1 MNRHWMLLG
10 CLLAGLAVRPGAY
23 GAHGLENR
31 LIAIH
36 GEHPALP
43 ALVSQRIDNW
53 KTASAYQMHHSIA
66 IILVGIITLLY
77 PSRLVSL
84 AGYLFLTGILL
95 FSGLLYALVLLE
107 KPFLGA
113 IVPLGGLSF
122 IGGWVSLAISTCCLS
137 RSAIIQLKD

>member
-1 MNRHWMLLG
+1 MLLG
-10 CLLAGLAVRPGAY
+10 CLLAGLAVGLGAY

-31 LIAIH
+31 LTAIH
-36 GEHPALP
+36 AEHPALP

-122 IGGWVSLAISTCCLS
+122 IGGWVSLAIATCCLS

>member
-1 MNRHWMLLG
+1 MLLG
-10 CLLAGLAVRPGAY
+10 CLLAGLAVGLGAY

>member
-10 CLLAGLAVRPGAY
+10 CLLAGLAVGLGAY

-31 LIAIH
+31 LTAIH
-36 GEHPALP
+36 GEHA

-66 IILVGIITLLY
+66 IILIGIITLLY

-122 IGGWVSLAISTCCLS
+122 IGGWVSLAIATCCLS